1 MSVKTVLFGE
11 NNPLLPVLMS
21 SLLWLQVAGGEN
33 EASMPQGAEGP
44 YSPGDFSAEDLEEFV
59 AMPAPQGHT
68 IKCRITRDKKGV
80 DRGIFPTYYLHM
92 ELEDGKKVGGCG
104 WDWEQGGG

>member
-1 MSVKTVLFGE
+1 MVS
-11 NNPLLPVLMS
+11 
-21 SLLWLQVAGGEN
+21 GEN
-33 EASMPQGAEGP
+33 EADMPMGAEGP
-44 YSPGDFSAEDLEEFV
+44 YSPGNINTEALEEFA

-92 ELEDGKKVGGCG
+92 ELEDGKKVGMAWSG
-104 WDWEQGGG
+104 WGGEEGEA